1 MVFGRQ
7 VAARFFCLKSAAV
20 AIRESGGAKSRKVY
34 EGASSFPVN
43 PLLSRQGSI
52 IAGEKGLEEAV
63 KPLGLLILALCVAAG
78 GCAKSASKK
87 VQDPQAS
94 RLDNLEAGFARFQE
108 QQRAR
113 DADIDLKL
121 REIVTSLD
129 RLNAGKPPAPKSR
142 KARERVKEP
151 AKTRQ
156 PIVAGQIIPYSQLVG
171 QQGPPVQQASAG
183 AYPGQPTP
191 GYAGQPAPGQP
202 SPASGRQPQPVAQQG
217 SQGQIASAY
226 TGQPAP
232 ASAGRQPAYPGQPA
246 QPVQAGVQPS
256 QSYSQPSATGLKP
269 PVVTLGDPYQG
280 VQPTPPQR
288 PAVPVEPRRG
298 KGRSSSRAPQPVEQA
313 SAAPAAAYPAATA
326 PSALAP
332 AVPGAA
338 PAPAAASSPA
348 PAAAPGASGDMR
360 EMQLYTDALRSISA
374 NKSEDGRKKFNDFL
388 AKHPNSPKAPEAF
401 YWIGES
407 YMGDKSY
414 NQAILSFKEV
424 TGRFPKDPK
433 AQEALF
439 RTAEAY
445 ERLGDK
451 ANAAFQLKLL
461 VDEHPNSEF
470 AGKARQKLK
479 QLGQ

>member
-1 MVFGRQ
+1 MI
-7 VAARFFCLKSAAV
+7 CD
-20 AIRESGGAKSRKVY
+20 
-34 EGASSFPVN
+34 GASSFPVN

-52 IAGEKGLEEAV
+52 IAGEKGLEVAV
-63 KPLGLLILALCVAAG
+63 KRLGLLVLALSVAAG

-87 VQDPQAS
+87 VQDPQSS
-94 RLDNLEAGFARFQE
+94 RLDNLEAGFARFQD

-113 DADIDLKL
+113 DADIDFKL
-121 REIVTSLD
+121 REIAASLD

-142 KARERVKEP
+142 KGKERIQAP
-151 AKTRQ
+151 ASAKSRQ
-156 PIVAGQIIPYSQLVG
+156 PIVAGQIIPYSQLMG
-171 QQGPPVQQASAG
+171 QQQGAAVQQPA
-183 AYPGQPTP
+183 P
-191 GYAGQPAPGQP
+191 GYAGQPGAGPAPAYPGQP
-202 SPASGRQPQPVAQQG
+202 VPVSGRQPQPVPQQG
-217 SQGQIASAY
+217 YQ
-226 TGQPAP
+226 GQPA
-232 ASAGRQPAYPGQPA
+232 PAYPGQPA
-246 QPVQAGVQPS
+246 PAPMQQGQPAPAQGYQGQPVQQPAQGYQGQPAQPGVQPS
-256 QSYSQPSATGLKP
+256 QPYSQPSATGLRP

-280 VQPTPPQR
+280 VQPMAPQR
-288 PAVPVEPRRG
+288 PAVQVEPKRG
-298 KGRSSSRAPQPVEQA
+298 KGRAGRTAQPVDPA
-313 SAAPAAAYPAATA
+313 AAPAAAPAAVTPA
-326 PSALAP
+326 PAARAQAP
-332 AVPGAA
+332 AVPGAVSPPA
-338 PAPAAASSPA
+338 APAATA
-348 PAAAPGASGDMR
+348 AAAPAGDMK

-388 AKHPNSPKAPEAF
+388 AKYPNSPKSPEAL

-461 VDEHPNSEF
+461 VDEHPTSEF